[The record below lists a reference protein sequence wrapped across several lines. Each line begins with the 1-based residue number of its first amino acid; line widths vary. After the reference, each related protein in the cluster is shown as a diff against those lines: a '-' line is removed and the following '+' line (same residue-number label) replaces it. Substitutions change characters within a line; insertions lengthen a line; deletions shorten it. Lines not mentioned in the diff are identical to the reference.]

1 MLDNG
6 RLFLNNE
13 AYESTNEADRL
24 RVILTGMGAV
34 IVVIVCLFFA
44 VIELFIGELGFIP
57 FYGIMTLFSLLSLTL
72 LRRASFDVAK
82 IVFIVPVLLVIAVLA
97 SIEKQATG
105 VYLYFLAACVY
116 VITIFGYEKIIYS
129 VLFSLLTV
137 ALAFVSYFYDINIVE
152 SEELTQAY
160 IDTSY
165 ITNFIVSL
173 FSSLL
178 AIYFLMRLNIKS
190 NEHLVKTSEELRE
203 SENKFQLAVQGSS
216 AGIWEWNSAEDLI
229 HISPKLA
236 DLLGYKNGDLKRLT
250 MHGMLSFIHPNDLED
265 AKDKLLEH
273 FRERTPFS
281 VECRARTK
289 TGDYIWVLDTGQ
301 AEWNSEGR
309 ATKMVGTVLN
319 IDERK
324 RAETQIQKQNELLAK
339 ANEELDRFVYSTSHD
354 LKAPLSSVQGLI
366 AIAELTDDKEE
377 LKECLNLMKGRISNL
392 NAFIADITNYSRN
405 SRLGLSIE
413 EVDLKS
419 LLDEVFDDLEYFKG
433 RADISFEMDFPES
446 FSVSTDRKRL
456 KVILGNLLNNAVKYH
471 NYDLENPIVQIKAG
485 HEESQ
490 DMIQVI
496 DNGQGIALEHHSNI
510 YDMFYRATER
520 SDGSGLGLYI
530 VKETVD
536 KLQGSI
542 TLQSEVDTGSVFTLK
557 LPKPQGIKL
566 LTSIA

>member
-1 MLDNG
+1 MLDKG
-6 RLFLNNE
+6 RLFLNNQT
-13 AYESTNEADRL
+13 YESTSESDRQ
-24 RVILTGMGAV
+24 RVILTGLGAV
-34 IVVIVCLFFA
+34 IVIVVCLFFV
-44 VIELFIGELGFIP
+44 VIELFIGELAFIP
-57 FYGIMTLFSLLSLTL
+57 FYGIMLLCSLLSLML
-72 LRRASFDVAK
+72 LRIGSLDVAK

-129 VLFSLLTV
+129 VLFFLSTV
-137 ALAFVSYFYDINIVE
+137 VLAFVSYFYDIDIIE

-178 AIYFLMRLNIKS
+178 SIYFLMRLNIKS
-190 NEHLVKTSEELRE
+190 NEHLIKTSKELRE
-203 SENKFQLAVQGSS
+203 SENKFQLAIQGSS
-216 AGIWEWNSAEDLI
+216 AGIWEWNGADDLI

-236 DLLGYKNGDLKRLT
+236 ELLGYKKGDLKQLT
-250 MHGMLSFIHPNDLED
+250 MHGMLSFIHPDDLEG
-265 AKDKLLEH
+265 AKEKLLEH
-273 FRERTPFS
+273 FKMRIPFS

-301 AEWNSEGR
+301 AEWDSEGR
-309 ATKMVGTVLN
+309 AIKMVGTLLD

-366 AIAELTDDKEE
+366 AIAELTDNKEE

-413 EVDLKS
+413 EVDL
-419 LLDEVFDDLEYFKG
+419 
-433 RADISFEMDFPES
+433 
-446 FSVSTDRKRL
+446 
-456 KVILGNLLNNAVKYH
+456 
-471 NYDLENPIVQIKAG
+471 
-485 HEESQ
+485 
-490 DMIQVI
+490 
-496 DNGQGIALEHHSNI
+496 
-510 YDMFYRATER
+510 
-520 SDGSGLGLYI
+520 
-530 VKETVD
+530 
-536 KLQGSI
+536 
-542 TLQSEVDTGSVFTLK
+542 
-557 LPKPQGIKL
+557 
-566 LTSIA
+566 